1 MSEDTWA
8 VGEFNGE
15 FIRQIFYQLGDG
27 PNLLRLLG
35 VERSRAWPVGANKPI
50 LQLENRAHLRQA
62 YSLDL
67 PPPMQDVIMANKG
80 LDRGNWH
87 PG

>member
-1 MSEDTWA
+1 MGSWGA
-8 VGEFNGE
+8 HGE
-15 FIRQIFYQLGDG
+15 FICKSSISWGDG
-27 PNLLRLLG
+27 QNLLRLLG

-50 LQLENRAHLRQA
+50 LQLENRAHFEKKK

-67 PPPMQDVIMANKG
+67 PPMQDVIMANKG
-80 LDRGNWH
+80 LGRGNWH